1 MYLEVADKK
10 QIEKKFRT
18 LTSVSKNTP
27 GKKNESFLL
36 TIIIINT
43 TTSHLHVGEIG
54 WKQDKNPDGRRNDHQ
69 SVAQHTDTMQEG

>member
-18 LTSVSKNTP
+18 LTSVNKNTP

-54 WKQDKNPDGRRNDHQ
+54 
-69 SVAQHTDTMQEG
+69 